1 MAPRIGSIPLRRW
14 LIRNVGW
21 IAVAALVGLLAFM
34 PTPTAFGSSPPEHK
48 VTICHATPPDTAAQG
63 WNVLEV
69 DVASVGY
76 QHQGHESEHDA
87 DIIPP
92 YEYGDVSYPGK
103 NWDAEG
109 QAIWEN
115 GCQAVT
121 PTATPTEGPTATPT
135 EGPTA
140 TPTEGP
146 TATPTEGPTA
156 TPTGTPEG
164 EVAPLIGTPK
174 ATLPPTDM
182 SIESTGSSPVA
193 PLTVGIVLAVASL
206 VALTLD
212 HRFGRRA
219 R

>member
-1 MAPRIGSIPLRRW
+1 MAPMIGSIPLRRW
-14 LIRNVGW
+14 LLRNVGW

-34 PTPTAFGSSPPEHK
+34 PTPTALGSSPPEHK

-69 DVASVGY
+69 DVASGGY
-76 QHQGHESEHDA
+76 QHQGHESEHTA

-115 GCQAVT
+115 DCKVVT

-135 EGPTA
+135 GSAGPTA
-140 TPTEGP
+140 TA
-146 TATPTEGPTA
+146 TATPEG
-156 TPTGTPEG
+156 G
-164 EVAPLIGTPK
+164 VLPLIGTPK

-182 SIESTGSSPVA
+182 SIESAGSPSPVS
-193 PLTVGIVLAVASL
+193 PLMVGLVLAVASL